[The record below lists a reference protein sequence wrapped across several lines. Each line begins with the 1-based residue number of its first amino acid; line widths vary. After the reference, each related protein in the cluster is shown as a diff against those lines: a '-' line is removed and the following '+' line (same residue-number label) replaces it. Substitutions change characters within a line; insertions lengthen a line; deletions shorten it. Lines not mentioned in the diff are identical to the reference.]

1 MINIE
6 AEDRI
11 LVFPTDLAMRKY
23 EMDIAITNGYCSKL
37 GHISFRF
44 LLNYLRSAVLDS
56 EPDQDSANKLL
67 LRKKVVQIA
76 KKSFIGGD
84 FSRLT
89 FSACEVV
96 LQNFEKELA
105 KSPKHADKIL

>member
-23 EMDIAITNGYCSKL
+23 EMDMAITNGYCSKL

-44 LLNYLRSAVLDS
+44 LLNHLRSAVLNF
-56 EPDQDSANKLL
+56 EPDQDSVNKLL

-76 KKSFIGGD
+76 KN
-84 FSRLT
+84 L
-89 FSACEVV
+89 
-96 LQNFEKELA
+96 LKEEISL
-105 KSPKHADKIL
+105 D